1 MTVQITPECEQFV
14 QQLVAQGAY
23 SSNAAVVDEA
33 LRLLKH
39 RDELRA
45 EIRRGLDEL
54 DRGERIP
61 ADVVFGEL
69 RREFRSSVD

>member
-54 DRGERIP
+54 DRGERITDET
-61 ADVVFGEL
+61 AFGEL
-69 RREFRSSVD
+69 RTERGRSAD